1 MKAKLLQSLRKDGK
15 SITLEPGKIT
25 IVDLDSAE
33 FTRLE
38 AMAVVA
44 APTAEELLICG
55 VPVEPVA
62 EVVPDPATVVS
73 GEIKDAP
80 EEFFASTEPEPTEPV
95 KAKRTKKA
103 AEPAEIE
110 EL

>member
-62 EVVPDPATVVS
+62 EVVPAEEPA
-73 GEIKDAP
+73 A
-80 EEFFASTEPEPTEPV
+80 EPEPTEPV

-103 AEPAEIE
+103 AESAEIE

>member
-33 FTRLE
+33 FDRLE

-44 APTAEELLICG
+44 APTAEEMLICG

-62 EVVPDPATVVS
+62 EVVPA
-73 GEIKDAP
+73 
-80 EEFFASTEPEPTEPV
+80 EELAAEPEPTEPV

-103 AEPAEIE
+103 TEPAEIE

>member
-62 EVVPDPATVVS
+62 EVVPAEEPA
-73 GEIKDAP
+73 A
-80 EEFFASTEPEPTEPV
+80 AAAAAAAAAEPEPTEPV
-95 KAKRTKKA
+95 KSKRTKKA

>member
-15 SITLEPGKIT
+15 SITLEPGKIA
-25 IVDLDSAE
+25 IIDLDAAE
-33 FTRLE
+33 FARLE
-38 AMAVVA
+38 AMSVVEI
-44 APTAEELLICG
+44 PTAEELLICG

-62 EVVPDPATVVS
+62 EVVPVVEDPVA
-73 GEIKDAP
+73 
-80 EEFFASTEPEPTEPV
+80 EPEQTEPV
-95 KAKRTKKA
+95 KVKRTKKA